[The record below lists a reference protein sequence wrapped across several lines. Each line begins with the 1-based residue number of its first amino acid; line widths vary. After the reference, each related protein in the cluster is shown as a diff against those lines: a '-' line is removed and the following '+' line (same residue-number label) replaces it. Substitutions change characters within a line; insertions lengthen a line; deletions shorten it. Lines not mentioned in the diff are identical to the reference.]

1 MNINVNNFG
10 ECLSGFELI
19 YNLKKTYKKNSLIV
33 KSIEIILEKIYKSN
47 AFDKGYLIKNIYDL
61 CKIIKKE

>member
-19 YNLKKTYKKNSLIV
+19 YSLKKTYKNNNLII
-33 KSIEIILEKIYKSN
+33 KGIDLILEKVYKN
-47 AFDKGYLIKNIYDL
+47 HIFDKGDLIKNIYDL
-61 CKIIKKE
+61 CKIITK